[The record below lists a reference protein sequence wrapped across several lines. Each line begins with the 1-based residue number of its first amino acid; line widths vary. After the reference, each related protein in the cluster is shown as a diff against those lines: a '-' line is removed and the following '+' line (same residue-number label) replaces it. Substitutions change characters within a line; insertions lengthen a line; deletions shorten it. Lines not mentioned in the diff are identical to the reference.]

1 MKDKY
6 NKDEGFYIKA
16 GWYAEEE
23 QKQIE
28 EMREHICIGCSG
40 KPCGEYCD
48 KCKFVAEELLK
59 HYQPKLPKDS
69 VVLSREELQ
78 EIIVKAK
85 VKERE
90 KISELKKEIKEL
102 YKLLIQ
108 EKEGSFWD
116 GVNEGILKGS
126 KETAEKIFN
135 QIIWYAV
142 KRIGQTSNDS
152 YYQISF
158 DRLNE
163 LAKQFGVEIKE

>member
-1 MKDKY
+1 MKDK
-6 NKDEGFYIKA
+6 E
-16 GWYAEEE
+16 
-23 QKQIE
+23 KQIN
-28 EMREHICIGCSG
+28 EMAKDIRSWDDCYDENGDINLDYTLQEHLYVLG
-40 KPCGEYCD
+40 YR
-48 KCKFVAEELLK
+48 
-59 HYQPKLPKDS
+59 KLPKDS

-126 KETAEKIFN
+126 KETAEKIL
-135 QIIWYAV
+135 
-142 KRIGQTSNDS
+142 NDLVGHTFEDDGWTWTVS
-152 YYQISF
+152 KEDIQW
-158 DRLNE
+158 
-163 LAKQFGVEIKE
+163 LADKHKVEIKE

>member
-16 GWYAEEE
+16 GWYAE
-23 QKQIE
+23 
-28 EMREHICIGCSG
+28 
-40 KPCGEYCD
+40 
-48 KCKFVAEELLK
+48 
-59 HYQPKLPKDS
+59 DS
-69 VVLSREELQ
+69 VVLTREELQ

-126 KETAEKIFN
+126 KETAEKIYSEL
-135 QIIWYAV
+135 QGHGTTYV
-142 KRIGQTSNDS
+142 KKWIK
-152 YYQISF
+152 
-158 DRLNE
+158 E
-163 LAKQFGVEIKE
+163 QFGVKIKG